1 MGLGDDGLGDDGLAK
16 SDGLLRL
23 THPTSDLVLGFGV
36 GYADRA
42 G

>member
-1 MGLGDDGLGDDGLAK
+1 MRWVDDALAK

-23 THPTSDLVLGFGV
+23 THPTSDLGLGLEV
-36 GYADRA
+36 GYADRT